1 MCWQACGHPLHTCC
15 CSWAGRQET
24 CVEMWVYPVL
34 QYRFPLCSTP
44 CITVHAHS
52 PRILCHGPVRALD
65 KPPTSCG
72 TGSSVAGGISEELR
86 WEVLHGLG
94 SWSGLRVSMS
104 TSLLLQHPQP
114 HMRTRSSG
122 SSSEG
127 RNWVPA
133 KSKALGMVG
142 SGSEDAE
149 PFLFQPK

>member
-1 MCWQACGHPLHTCC
+1 MWPSAAHLLLQLGRKAGDVCGDVGLPCT
-15 CSWAGRQET
+15 A
-24 CVEMWVYPVL
+24 VL
-34 QYRFPLCSTP
+34 ISIPIPGCSTP

-72 TGSSVAGGISEELR
+72 TDSSVAGGISEELR

-104 TSLLLQHPQP
+104 TSLLQHPQP

>member
-1 MCWQACGHPLHTCC
+1 MWPSTAHLLLQLGRKAGDVCGDVGLPCTAVLISIMLH
-15 CSWAGRQET
+15 
-24 CVEMWVYPVL
+24 
-34 QYRFPLCSTP
+34 TP

-72 TGSSVAGGISEELR
+72 TDSSVAGGISEELR

-94 SWSGLRVSMS
+94 SWSEMRVSMS

-114 HMRTRSSG
+114 HMGTRSSG
-122 SSSEG
+122 SNSEG
-127 RNWVPA
+127 RNWVPT
-133 KSKALGMVG
+133 KNKALGMVR